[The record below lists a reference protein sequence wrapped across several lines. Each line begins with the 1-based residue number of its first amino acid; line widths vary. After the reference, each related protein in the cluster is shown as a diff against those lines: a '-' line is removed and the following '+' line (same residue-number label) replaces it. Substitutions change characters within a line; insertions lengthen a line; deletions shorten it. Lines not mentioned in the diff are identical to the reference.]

1 MARAAD
7 VDLHIVN
14 FTTTENGRINISF
27 YVTLSR
33 ETLLAD
39 SLEALLNKAS
49 TSNTTL
55 TQNGISVVEVHR
67 PRGVIAT
74 PEQMSGSSSSHVFIF
89 GTSLAALGVVILIG
103 ALGCVITAGYAVP
116 SLYNTQLTLGYNML
130 LIILTHEIQLALAYT
145 GTGLQ

>member
-1 MARAAD
+1 MFAFYLFTFFRSTDRTKRLTRAAN

-27 YVTLSR
+27 YVTLSSKA
-33 ETLLAD
+33 LLAD
-39 SLEALLNKAS
+39 SLVALLNKAS

-55 TQNGISVVEVHR
+55 TQSGISVVEVHR

-74 PEQMSGSSSSHVFIF
+74 PEQISGSSSSQVFIF

-103 ALGCVITAGYAVP
+103 ALGCVITAGYAVS
-116 SLYNTQLTLGYNML
+116 SLYTVNTR
-130 LIILTHEIQLALAYT
+130 I
-145 GTGLQ
+145 

>member
-1 MARAAD
+1 MLNVYLSPVYSRSTDRKKRSARDAD

-14 FTTTENGRINISF
+14 FTTTENGKINISF

-33 ETLLAD
+33 EALLAD
-39 SLEALLNKAS
+39 PLEALLNKA
-49 TSNTTL
+49 L

-67 PRGVIAT
+67 PRGVMAT
-74 PEQMSGSSSSHVFIF
+74 PEQMSGSSSSQVFIF

-116 SLYNTQLTLGYNML
+116 SLYSVNNRNEF
-130 LIILTHEIQLALAYT
+130 IV
-145 GTGLQ
+145 

>member
-27 YVTLSR
+27 YVTLSS
-33 ETLLAD
+33 EALLAD
-39 SLEALLNKAS
+39 SLVALLNKAS

-55 TQNGISVVEVHR
+55 TQSGISVVEVHR

-74 PEQMSGSSSSHVFIF
+74 PEQISGSSSSQVFIF

-103 ALGCVITAGYAVP
+103 ALGCVITAGYAVS
-116 SLYNTQLTLGYNML
+116 SLYNTKSTLGYS
-130 LIILTHEIQLALAYT
+130 LTHN
-145 GTGLQ
+145 

>member
-14 FTTTENGRINISF
+14 FTMTENGRINISF
-27 YVTLSR
+27 YVTLSS
-33 ETLLAD
+33 EALLAD

-55 TQNGISVVEVHR
+55 TQSGISVVEVHR

-74 PEQMSGSSSSHVFIF
+74 PEQISGSSSSQVFIF

-103 ALGCVITAGYAVP
+103 ALGCMITAGYAIP
-116 SLYNTQLTLGYNML
+116 SLYNYYSVNTR
-130 LIILTHEIQLALAYT
+130 
-145 GTGLQ
+145 